1 MARLVYSTD
10 SESTPDSPR
19 RRNDSRQKP
28 PKPTAKSGTP
38 ETIYVERD
46 RKGRRG
52 KTVTVMTGFTRS
64 DDELQ
69 TLLKQLKTAC
79 GAGGTA
85 KDRGTLEIQGDH
97 RDRIAEWLR
106 ERGYRVKL
114 KGG

>member
-10 SESTPDSPR
+10 SESTPDPPR
-19 RRNDSRQKP
+19 RRNDGRKP
-28 PKPTAKSGTP
+28 PSKPTAKSATP

-52 KTVTVMTGFTRS
+52 KTVTVMTGFVRS
-64 DDELQ
+64 EEVLQ
-69 TLLKQLKTAC
+69 TLLKQLKAAC
-79 GAGGTA
+79 GAGGTM
-85 KDRGTLEIQGDH
+85 KDGDTLEIQGDH
-97 RDRIAEWLR
+97 RDRIADWLR